1 MGKRYSKFNKSVGA
15 AIQRNRI
22 KAGYKSAR
30 ECAVSLGLNPS
41 TYTDYEQGK
50 AMPSYERA
58 WQLADALNC
67 TLDELGGRT
76 PPSARVYTDKGQE
89 ALNGYFESMNTT
101 GRNALVETARLMA
114 DGDSVRIEKEEQ
126 ETIPLPPE
134 VGRIA

>member
-1 MGKRYSKFNKSVGA
+1 MQNTPSRKQIGKRLQKK
-15 AIQRNRI
+15 R
-22 KAGYKSAR
+22 KEAGYKSAR
-30 ECAVSLGLNPS
+30 AFAGHIGMEPG
-41 TYTDYEQGK
+41 TYTAYEQGIS
-50 AMPSYERA
+50 PFTFERA
-58 WQLADALNC
+58 WQFADALNC

-76 PPSARVYTDKGQE
+76 PPNARAYTDKGQE

-126 ETIPLPPE
+126 EVIPLPPE